1 MPLHF
6 PNRDLAAALALARSL
21 LLGVGGGEVRVV
33 REKEEEEVGA
43 MTPRVRCKRR
53 GWTTM
58 DGQGL
63 PMGGSCMSAD
73 IALRSSG

>member
-1 MPLHF
+1 VG
-6 PNRDLAAALALARSL
+6 
-21 LLGVGGGEVRVV
+21 LGLGEEEVG
-33 REKEEEEVGA
+33 EEEEVRA

-58 DGQGL
+58 DGSR
-63 PMGGSCMSAD
+63 PSMGGSCASHEDVSAD